1 MNRKK
6 LIMFFAAAAVLTAA
20 VVIGLKFRGNHRQ
33 IVDYEGE
40 NPLENVHITQLYFDD
55 LLTEERNMYAK
66 YEAESNY
73 ILKIRCTKKA
83 KFDYQSCL
91 EYGEVV
97 KVFKDNGDITV
108 GDNIVMDRSGYHL
121 FTKEGGVT
129 PDIDSANTGF
139 VNLMKKDKEYL
150 VFIEDKITTELY
162 AHDIYTIDG
171 WTIAPIFCY
180 EDMDNVIVDNGA
192 EYAAE
197 YKLVKDNEGFFD
209 TEDIEQSYY
218 KFKHRI
224 LRLVDEEYNSD
235 DKEKGDK

>member
-6 LIMFFAAAAVLTAA
+6 LILFFAAAAVLTAA
-20 VVIGLKFRGNHRQ
+20 VVIGIKFRGNHRQ

-40 NPLENVHITQLYFDD
+40 NPLENVYITQLYFDD
-55 LLTEERNMYAK
+55 LLTEERNMYAR
-66 YEAESNY
+66 YEEESKY
-73 ILKIRCTKKA
+73 ILKIRCTKDA

-97 KVFKDNGDITV
+97 KVFKDNGDITI

-129 PDIDSANTGF
+129 PGIDSANMGF
-139 VNLMKKDKEYL
+139 ANLMKKDKEYL
-150 VFIEDKITTELY
+150 VFIEDKIATELY
-162 AHDIYTIDG
+162 DYDIYQIRG
-171 WTIAPIFCY
+171 WSIVPIFSY

-192 EYAAE
+192 AYAAE

-209 TEDIEQSYY
+209 TEEIEQSYY
-218 KFKHRI
+218 EFKHRI
-224 LRLVDEEYNSD
+224 LSLVDEEYNSD